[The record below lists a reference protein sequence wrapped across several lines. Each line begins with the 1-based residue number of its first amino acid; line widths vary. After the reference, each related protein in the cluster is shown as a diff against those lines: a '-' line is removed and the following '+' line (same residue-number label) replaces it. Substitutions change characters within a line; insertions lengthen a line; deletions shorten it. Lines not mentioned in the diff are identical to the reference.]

1 MMKFSTTKNLLS
13 FLMYQS
19 LVPNFKRIILLS
31 FLWMSVSLVHA
42 QATKETASFEIV
54 VLGLKVGS
62 LTAQKTG
69 GADSLLYSVDSRVK
83 FWFFGD
89 VDLKFLTRSHFKG
102 GKIFKTYSESK
113 TNRGVFDSKVNWT
126 GAHYQVDSKS
136 YEYANKAA
144 VKGPL
149 SWCSS
154 KLFFHEPSGQE
165 LFLSEVYGVSSPVK
179 KISAGVYE
187 IEVEGNTNQYH
198 YKNGKLDKI
207 VVESPIKNYQVRRV
221 K

>member
-1 MMKFSTTKNLLS
+1 MA
-13 FLMYQS
+13 
-19 LVPNFKRIILLS
+19 
-31 FLWMSVSLVHA
+31 VSLGHA
-42 QATKETASFEIV
+42 QTAKETASFEIV
-54 VLGLKVGS
+54 VLGLKIGT

-102 GKIFKTYSESK
+102 GKILKTLSESK
-113 TNRGVFDSKVNWT
+113 TNRGFFDSKVNWT
-126 GAHYQVDSKS
+126 GALYQVDSKS
-136 YEYANKAA
+136 YKYANRTSL
-144 VKGPL
+144 KGPL
-149 SWCSS
+149 TWCST

-165 LFLSEVYGVSSPVK
+165 QFLSEVYGVSAPIK
-179 KISAGVYE
+179 KIGPGVYE

-198 YKNGKLDKI
+198 YKSGKLEKI
-207 VVESPIKNYQVRRV
+207 VVESPIKDYQVRRV

>member
-1 MMKFSTTKNLLS
+1 MNQLRYT
-13 FLMYQS
+13 
-19 LVPNFKRIILLS
+19 NFKMISLLI
-31 FLWMSVSLVHA
+31 FLWMGVSLGHA
-42 QATKETASFEIV
+42 QTTKETASFEIV
-54 VLGLKVGS
+54 VLGLKIGT

-102 GKIFKTYSESK
+102 GKILKTLSESK
-113 TNRGVFDSKVNWT
+113 TNRGFFDSKVNWT
-126 GAHYQVDSKS
+126 GAQYQVDSKS
-136 YEYANKAA
+136 YKYANRTSL
-144 VKGPL
+144 KGPL
-149 SWCSS
+149 TWCSS
-154 KLFFHEPSGQE
+154 KLFFQEPSGNE
-165 LFLSEVYGVSSPVK
+165 VFLSEVYGVSAPIK

-198 YKNGKLDKI
+198 YKGGKLEKI
-207 VVESPIKNYQVRRV
+207 VVESPIKNYKVMRV

>member
-1 MMKFSTTKNLLS
+1 MG
-13 FLMYQS
+13 
-19 LVPNFKRIILLS
+19 
-31 FLWMSVSLVHA
+31 VSLGPA
-42 QATKETASFEIV
+42 QTAKETASFEIV
-54 VLGLKVGS
+54 VLGIKIGT

-69 GADSLLYSVDSRVK
+69 GGDSLLYSVDSRVK

-89 VDLKFLTRSHFKG
+89 VDLKFLTRSNFKG
-102 GKIFKTYSESK
+102 GKIIKTYSESK
-113 TNRGVFDSKVNWT
+113 TNRGFFDSKVNWT
-126 GAHYQVDSKS
+126 GAQYQVDSKS
-136 YEYANKAA
+136 YKYANRTSL
-144 VKGPL
+144 KGPL

-154 KLFFHEPSGQE
+154 KLFFQEPSGQE
-165 LFLSEVYGVSSPVK
+165 IFLSEVYGVSSPIK

-198 YKNGKLDKI
+198 YKSGKLEKI